1 MKKSC
6 SFTLVKER
14 IAPGGGGDAS
24 KNLGNDVVGKEAAS
38 QSGRQAGRQSGRQA
52 RAVGRR
58 QQPGSRHESGS
69 RQKSARQAIRY
80 KLCLTKRAGLWL
92 RVGKDTLFHSSM
104 SNI

>member
-38 QSGRQAGRQSGRQA
+38 QSGRQAGRQAVRQA
-52 RAVGRR
+52 SKGSGQKAAAR
-58 QQPGSRHESGS
+58 QQARIGQQAEVGQAGNSLQIMSDKKGGTLAES
-69 RQKSARQAIRY
+69 
-80 KLCLTKRAGLWL
+80 W
-92 RVGKDTLFHSSM
+92 
-104 SNI
+104 